1 MSNLDFLSFR
11 SCKNQ
16 CFCFLLIFVSL
27 QQPLNLFASAQG
39 KENEISLIL
48 TSVPYIIKQ
57 CSDYCS
63 FRIGGWCTS
72 LRVYFSAQNWVK
84 LLHVDSAKAWDSV
97 TFSRWLRTDLS
108 GCLLASVLAFL
119 GSGIIIG
126 LCSFCH
132 LKYFCFF
139 KYFTCILF
147 ALGRKQPADPWGGEV
162 GWGLL
167 SVHGW
172 KWSRKHPD
180 QCTAHCP

>member
-11 SCKNQ
+11 SCKSQ

-27 QQPLNLFASAQG
+27 QQPLNLFALVQG
-39 KENEISLIL
+39 KGNEISLIL

-57 CSDYCS
+57 CSYYCS

-108 GCLLASVLAFL
+108 GWEPFWPP
-119 GSGIIIG
+119 
-126 LCSFCH
+126 FW
-132 LKYFCFF
+132 
-139 KYFTCILF
+139 LF
-147 ALGRKQPADPWGGEV
+147 WEV
-162 GWGLL
+162 GLKFGC
-167 SVHGW
+167 VHFVT
-172 KWSRKHPD
+172 WSIFAFSNILPAFYSH
-180 QCTAHCP
+180 